1 MCKAST
7 KTGPL
12 EVTMYNI
19 HAKQVQQ
26 YAQKSASNMADVAL
40 MTVLS
45 IRQPWMLVGKQLQD
59 VRTNKA
65 LAKSLWGGK
74 KNTYLYLQA
83 NKHFMYGQM
92 MAIINSNKTEAS
104 KAISL
109 MKLFLK
115 VDGLGI
121 AKAGFMCQLTAG
133 LVGCMDSHNIKMY
146 NLNAKDFEIS
156 KNPKT
161 LKGIETNLK
170 KIRNY
175 IQICNEYGTDN
186 LWNSW
191 CSLIATKSTKWRD
204 ANHVSEVHYTYLTGE
219 EVK

>member
-1 MCKAST
+1 
-7 KTGPL
+7 
-12 EVTMYNI
+12 MYNI

-65 LAKSLWGGK
+65 LAKALWGGK

-83 NKHFMYGQM
+83 
-92 MAIINSNKTEAS
+92 NKTEAS